1 MIHVEEKK
9 KDNFPKKMTEERKQ
23 ELRQLLNEALEG
35 LQIGVPL
42 GVSSLLLSPTIGAT
56 SKATEVYLRGGSLPL
71 PKAKLRDYL
80 QQRWRSYGIDSSSG
94 VMYLQFY
101 MANETTESKLVEF
114 IRQELEPFTH
124 EKEVDSSFA
133 FGYAITEENDEFRL
147 HTIRGGVV
155 NLPYLLKDLL
165 KIAVACG
172 VERAISTFDEGSCLN
187 GKQGFY
193 QDIVSLGGIVVE
205 KEIEV
210 CEGVRLVPFPRSTTF
225 EFESY
230 FRGFSFLDSHFEGES
245 NIGKAL
251 FIIDRPLLSIFHK
264 SSHESFDGKLI
275 GDLPFQIETHDMK
288 FLNHEKVGTFRNLFC
303 RVLSLACNSP
313 VQFARHW
320 RFLAEDNLFCLS
332 SRSSTT
338 YSSRLFSNSVIAGQ
352 SEIDRAK
359 CLYHNL
365 ISLNPKTQGKLLIAI
380 DRWIKSKTNKTPEDQ
395 IIDLA
400 IAFEALY
407 LPADNNELTF
417 KLSVRASWYLADEKK
432 DKEELLTVFKEFY
445 KFRSRVV
452 HGGEPK
458 ENVTIRGK
466 SIPVSQFVTK
476 VQNLCLESIEKIMN
490 HCLKE
495 GKFPDNDYWDSL
507 ILGTSTVD
515 SDEAAG
521 I

>member
-1 MIHVEEKK
+1 MRKQSKGKE
-9 KDNFPKKMTEERKQ
+9 MTEKRKQ
-23 ELRQLLNEALEG
+23 ELRQLLNEAMEG
-35 LQIGVPL
+35 LKIGVPL
-42 GVSSLLLSPTIGAT
+42 GVNSLLLSPTTGST
-56 SKATEVYLRGGSLPL
+56 SRTTQVYLRGGSLPL
-71 PKAKLRDYL
+71 PKTKLKNYL

-101 MANETTESKLVEF
+101 IANETMESKLVEL
-114 IRQELEPFTH
+114 IRQELEPFTD
-124 EKEVDSSFA
+124 EKNVDSSYA
-133 FGYAITEENDEFRL
+133 ANYAITEEKDEFRL

-172 VERAISTFDEGSCLN
+172 VESAVSTFDEDSCLN

-210 CEGVRLVPFPRSTTF
+210 CEGVRLVPFPQSTTF
-225 EFESY
+225 EVESY
-230 FRGFSFLDSHFEGES
+230 FRGFSILDSHFESER
-245 NIGKAL
+245 NIGKTL

-264 SSHESFDGKLI
+264 SSHESFDGMLI

-303 RVLSLACNSP
+303 RALSLACNSP

-320 RFLAEDNLFCLS
+320 RFLAEDNLFPS
-332 SRSSTT
+332 SSGSSTI
-338 YSSRLFSNSVIAGQ
+338 YSSRLFWNSVIAGQ
-352 SEIDRAK
+352 SEIDKAK

-365 ISLNPKTQGKLLIAI
+365 ISLNPRTQEKLLIAI
-380 DRWIKSKTNKTPEDQ
+380 DRWVKSKTHQAPSDQ

-407 LPADNNELTF
+407 LPDSGESTF
-417 KLSVRASWYLADEKK
+417 KLSARASWYLGDKK
-432 DKEELLTVFKEFY
+432 KHREDLLAVFKEFY
-445 KFRSRVV
+445 KFRSAVV
-452 HGGEPK
+452 HGRKPKEEENVKIKGEPIPIP
-458 ENVTIRGK
+458 EFITI
-466 SIPVSQFVTK
+466 
-476 VQNLCLESIEKIMN
+476 VQNRCRESIEKIMN

-495 GKFPDNDYWDSL
+495 GEFPDNDYWDSL
-507 ILGTSTVD
+507 ILGDTD
-515 SDEAAG
+515 S
-521 I
+521 